1 MSNMKYVLFIAV
13 AALALAACTGDEN
26 LNDGPVAIQ
35 LSSSLEVQTRAA
47 SGIQDSAFYEGESV
61 DVFVTEAVEADES
74 ATTTY
79 PQPLTYTTGTNG
91 TMTPPTGGQ
100 PYFPTSGNGVN
111 IYAYYPSKAVTD
123 MGASGVAFTVKADQ
137 STDAA
142 YKASDL
148 MFGTAANPVSRQSS
162 AIPVTFRHLLSKI
175 TVNLTSGDGNPSLD
189 GATVSLMNV
198 RLDAQLTPSDGTVA
212 EGTGT
217 QDESVTVTTGTGGSA
232 IIPVQT
238 VASGKQ
244 FIRVLLQTGGNLY
257 YTLPQN
263 ATFQGGKVYT
273 YNIKVN
279 LTDLEVTSSITDWT
293 TDGDYFGDSNG
304 EANM

>member
-61 DVFVTEAVEADES
+61 DVFVAEAVEADES
-74 ATTTY
+74 ATATY

-111 IYAYYPSKAVTD
+111 IYAYYPSEAVTD

-238 VASGKQ
+238 VANGKQ
-244 FIRVLLQTGGNLY
+244 FIRVQLQTGGNLY

-293 TDGDYFGDSNG
+293 TDGDYSGDSNG

>member
-1 MSNMKYVLFIAV
+1 MSNMKYVLFIAA

-111 IYAYYPSKAVTD
+111 IHAYYPSEAVTD

-148 MFGTAANPVSRQSS
+148 TFGTAANPVSRQSS

-198 RLDAQLTPSDGTVA
+198 CLDAQITPSDGTVA

-232 IIPVQT
+232 VIPVQT
-238 VASGKQ
+238 VINGKQ
-244 FIRVLLQTGGNLY
+244 FIRVQLQTGNNLY

-263 ATFQGGKVYT
+263 ATFQSGKVYT

-293 TDGDYFGDSNG
+293 TDGDYSGDSNG

>member
-1 MSNMKYVLFIAV
+1 M
-13 AALALAACTGDEN
+13 
-26 LNDGPVAIQ
+26 
-35 LSSSLEVQTRAA
+35 QTRAA
-47 SGIQDSAFYEGESV
+47 SGIQGSAFDEGESV
-61 DVFVTEAVEADES
+61 DIFITEAVEADES

-111 IYAYYPSKAVTD
+111 IYAYYPSGAVTD
-123 MGASGVAFTVKADQ
+123 MGASGVAFTVKTDQ

-244 FIRVLLQTGGNLY
+244 FIRVQLQTGGKLY

-293 TDGDYFGDSNG
+293 TDGDYSGDSNG

>member
-1 MSNMKYVLFIAV
+1 MSNMKYVLFIAA

-26 LNDGPVAIQ
+26 LNDGPVAIR

-47 SGIQDSAFYEGESV
+47 SGIQGSAFDEGESV
-61 DVFVTEAVEADES
+61 DIFITEAVEADES

-111 IYAYYPSKAVTD
+111 IYAYYPSGAVTD
-123 MGASGVAFTVKADQ
+123 MGASGVAFTVKTDQ

-244 FIRVLLQTGGNLY
+244 FIRVQLQTGGKLY

-293 TDGDYFGDSNG
+293 TDGDYSGDSNG

>member
-1 MSNMKYVLFIAV
+1 MKKYFVFV
-13 AALALAACTGDEN
+13 AAVLALAACSNNEN
-26 LNDGPVAIQ
+26 LNDGPAVIR

-47 SGIQDSAFYEGESV
+47 TDIQGDAFDAGEQV
-61 DVFVTEAVEADES
+61 DVFITENAQ
-74 ATTTY
+74 TPTITY
-79 PQPLTYTTGTNG
+79 PQPLVYTTETGG
-91 TMTPPTGGQ
+91 AMTPEGEQ
-100 PYFPTSGNGVN
+100 PYFPASGNGVN
-111 IYAYYPSKAVTD
+111 IYAYYPSEAVTD
-123 MGASGVAFTVKADQ
+123 MNASGVAFTVQADQ
-137 STDAA
+137 RTDAA

-148 MFGTAANPVSRQSS
+148 MFGAAANPISKTADAV
-162 AIPVTFRHLLSKI
+162 PVTFRHLLSKI
-175 TVNLTSGDGNPSLD
+175 TVNLTPGDGNPSLD

-198 RLDAQLTPSDGTVA
+198 RLDAQLTPSDGMVA

-217 QDESVTVTTGTGGSA
+217 QDESVTVATGTVGSA

-238 VASGKQ
+238 VANGKQ
-244 FIRVLLQTGGNLY
+244 FIRVQLQTGGNLY

-293 TDGDYFGDSNG
+293 TDGDYSGDSNG

>member
-1 MSNMKYVLFIAV
+1 MKKQLILAA
-13 AALALAACTGDEN
+13 AALALAACGNDEN
-26 LNDGPVAIQ
+26 LNDGPVAIR

-47 SGIQDSAFYEGESV
+47 SGIQGSAFDEGEQV
-61 DVFVTEAVEADES
+61 DVFITEDAQTP
-74 ATTTY
+74 TTTY
-79 PQPLTYTTGTNG
+79 PQPLTYTTGTG
-91 TMTPPTGGQ
+91 GAMTPSVQ
-100 PYFPTSGNGVN
+100 PYFPTSGEDVN
-111 IYAYYPSKAVTD
+111 IYAYYPANTVKDMNESAEDVT
-123 MGASGVAFTVKADQ
+123 FTVEADQ
-137 STDAA
+137 STDAS

-148 MFGTAANPVSRQSS
+148 MFGMAANPVGRQSS

-175 TVNLTSGDGNPSLD
+175 TVNLTPGDGNPSLD

-244 FIRVLLQTGGNLY
+244 FIRVQLQTGGNLY

-279 LTDLEVTSSITDWT
+279 LTDLEVTSSITNWT
-293 TDGDYFGDSNG
+293 TDGDYSGDSNG

>member
-1 MSNMKYVLFIAV
+1 
-13 AALALAACTGDEN
+13 
-26 LNDGPVAIQ
+26 
-35 LSSSLEVQTRAA
+35 
-47 SGIQDSAFYEGESV
+47 
-61 DVFVTEAVEADES
+61 
-74 ATTTY
+74 
-79 PQPLTYTTGTNG
+79 
-91 TMTPPTGGQ
+91 
-100 PYFPTSGNGVN
+100 
-111 IYAYYPSKAVTD
+111 
-123 MGASGVAFTVKADQ
+123 
-137 STDAA
+137 
-142 YKASDL
+142 
-148 MFGTAANPVSRQSS
+148 
-162 AIPVTFRHLLSKI
+162 
-175 TVNLTSGDGNPSLD
+175 
-189 GATVSLMNV
+189 MNV